1 MSPKNVSRRGNREG
15 SLRRKGK
22 IWYGVVSVPGGA
34 RRELSLKTEKKLVA
48 TDRLR
53 KLLEDAVQGRVVP
66 KKDIVRVRDGWKR
79 LVDNYRATG
88 RREIPTG
95 RWKHL
100 EPVFG
105 GDDVRTI
112 TTPRLDAYA
121 NERRAEGAKP
131 ATINRE
137 LACLRRML
145 KLLFEDGV
153 DFPRFPRFPTL
164 REDNVRTNF
173 LDDDGYVRLHTELP
187 APHDLA
193 LSVGFWLGW
202 RHAEVYG
209 LEWRRVDLEAG
220 TVRLDPGRTKNRR
233 GRYVH
238 IPEPLLDE
246 LRAHRAET
254 DAEEKRLGRI
264 IPWVFHRHGRQ
275 LKSGRKA
282 WRAATLR
289 AELPGVWFHDLRR
302 SAARAY
308 VQAGVPG
315 VIVQQITGHK
325 TQSML
330 HRYVIVDDADMA
342 MAAERRATVGRV
354 WARTPKR
361 GGKGGVNG

>member
-1 MSPKNVSRRGNREG
+1 MSPKGVPRRPSGEG

-22 IWYGVVSVPGGA
+22 VWYGVVTVPGGA
-34 RRELSLKTEKKLVA
+34 RRELSLKTTKKSTAVEK
-48 TDRLR
+48 LR
-53 KLLEDAVQGRVVP
+53 KLLDDASQGRIVP
-66 KKDIVRVRDGWKR
+66 DKAIVRGRDGWKR
-79 LVDNYRATG
+79 LVANYRATG
-88 RREIPTG
+88 RKEVPER

-100 EPVFG
+100 EPAFG
-105 GDDVRTI
+105 GDDVRAI
-112 TTPRLDAYA
+112 TTARMEAYA

-145 KLLFEDGV
+145 NLLRDDGV
-153 DFPRFPRFPTL
+153 NFPRFPRFPRLT
-164 REDNVRTNF
+164 EDNVRTNF
-173 LDDDGYVRLHTELP
+173 LDDDGYDRLHAELP
-187 APHDLA
+187 APHDVA

-202 RHAEVYG
+202 RHGEVYG

-220 TVRLDPGRTKNRR
+220 TVRLDPGKTKNRR

-238 IPEPLLDE
+238 LPEPLLVE
-246 LRAHRAET
+246 LRAWREAT
-254 DAEEKRLGRI
+254 DVEEKRLGRI

-282 WRAATLR
+282 WRAAAIR
-289 AELPGVWFHDLRR
+289 AGVPGVWFHDLRR

-308 VQAGVPG
+308 VRAGVPG

-342 MAAERRATVGRV
+342 MAAKRRATVGRV
-354 WARTPKR
+354 WARPRKR
-361 GGKGGVNG
+361 GGKGDVSG

>member
-1 MSPKNVSRRGNREG
+1 MSPKGVPRRPSGEG

-22 IWYGVVSVPGGA
+22 VWYGVVTVPGGA
-34 RRELSLKTEKKLVA
+34 RRELSLKTTKKSTAVEK
-48 TDRLR
+48 LR
-53 KLLEDAVQGRVVP
+53 KLLDDASQGRIVP
-66 KKDIVRVRDGWKR
+66 DKEIVRGRDGWNR
-79 LVDNYRATG
+79 LVANYRATG
-88 RREIPTG
+88 RKEIPER

-112 TTPRLDAYA
+112 TTARLEAYA

-145 KLLFEDGV
+145 HLLRDDGV
-153 DFPRFPRFPTL
+153 DFPRFPRFPRL

-173 LDDDGYVRLHTELP
+173 IEEDAFARLHAELP

-202 RHAEVYG
+202 RHGEVYG

-220 TVRLDPGRTKNRR
+220 TVRLDPGKTKNRR

-238 IPEPLLDE
+238 LPEPLLVE

-254 DAEEKRLGRI
+254 DAEEKRRGQI

-282 WRAATLR
+282 WRAAVIR
-289 AELPGVWFHDLRR
+289 AGLPGAWFHDLRR
-302 SAARAY
+302 SAARLY
-308 VQAGVPG
+308 VRAGVPTS
-315 VIVQQITGHK
+315 IVQQITGHQ
-325 TQSML
+325 TPAML
-330 HRYVIVDDADMA
+330 GRYDIVSDEDMA
-342 MAAERRATVGRV
+342 TAAERRATVGRL
-354 WARTPKR
+354 WARPGKR
-361 GGKGGVNG
+361 GRKRGESA